1 MTKSGVAG
9 IAAALASI
17 VLAGS
22 ALAADLPVKASPV
35 VAAPSWTG
43 VYAGVSV
50 GARWADN
57 DWRTSDI
64 SPNFGAGV
72 FVPTA
77 GTGGAMDSVAA
88 RIGGYLGVNW
98 QFAPSWVAGLEGD
111 LGWADNKTTANPLPG
126 TTGLFFGA
134 PLVGLPTGS
143 VKETWDG
150 SVRARLGYLVTPDT
164 LVYGSGGVAWQRLEL
179 NANCTVVPGN
189 AFCFGNPHNETQA
202 STRVGWTVGGGVE
215 HMLGGHW
222 IVRADY
228 RYADFG
234 TWTQTFFV
242 PGGVGPGFD
251 DRFTAH
257 VTTRTHTATVGL
269 AYKF

>member
-1 MTKSGVAG
+1 MAKSGAAG
-9 IAAALASI
+9 LAAVLAGA

-22 ALAADLPVKASPV
+22 ALAADLPVKAPTAM
-35 VAAPSWTG
+35 AAPTWTG
-43 VYAGVSV
+43 AYAGASI

-57 DWRTSDI
+57 DWRTSDVA
-64 SPNFGAGV
+64 PNFVGV

-77 GTGGAMDSVAA
+77 GTGGSIDSLAA

-98 QFAPSWVAGLEGD
+98 QFAPTWVAGLEGD
-111 LGWADNKTTANPLPG
+111 FGWADNKKTANPQPG

-134 PLVGLPTGS
+134 PLLGLPPAT
-143 VKETWDG
+143 VKDTWDG
-150 SVRARLGYLVTPDT
+150 SLRARLGYLVAPNT
-164 LVYGSGGVAWQRLEL
+164 LLYGSGGVAWQRVEL
-179 NANCTVVPGN
+179 NASCTVVAGN
-189 AFCFGNPHNETQA
+189 SFCAGNPHNDTFA
-202 STRVGWTVGGGVE
+202 STRLGWTVGGGVE
-215 HMLGGHW
+215 HMIGGHW
-222 IVRADY
+222 LVRADY

-234 TWTQTFFV
+234 TWTQQFFTV
-242 PGGVGPGFD
+242 GGVGIGFD

>member
-1 MTKSGVAG
+1 MTESGVAAL
-9 IAAALASI
+9 AAAFASI
-17 VLAGS
+17 ALAG
-22 ALAADLPVKASPV
+22 AAKAADLPVKAPSV
-35 VAAPSWTG
+35 VTAPSWTG

-98 QFAPSWVAGLEGD
+98 QFAPSWVAGVEGD
-111 LGWADNKTTANPLPG
+111 FGWADNTKRASALPG
-126 TTGLFFGA
+126 TAGLFFGI
-134 PLVGLPTGS
+134 PLVGLPSGS

-150 SVRARLGYLVTPDT
+150 SVRARLGYLVAPST
-164 LVYGSGGVAWQRLEL
+164 LVYGSGGVAWQRFEL
-179 NANCTVVPGN
+179 NASCTIVPGN
-189 AFCFGNPHNETQA
+189 PFCFGSPHDETYA
-202 STRVGWTVGGGVE
+202 STRVGWTVGGGIE
-215 HMLGGHW
+215 HMIGGRW
-222 IVRADY
+222 LVRADY

-234 TWTQTFFV
+234 TWTQPFFV
-242 PGGVGPGFD
+242 AGGVGVGFD

-257 VTTRTHTATVGL
+257 VTTRTHTATVGV